1 MLHNCTKMY
10 GAKTLKNTSLC
21 SIAFLRKSCRLF
33 DDVEIDGRAR
43 HATDDSIVRR
53 MPITC

>member
-21 SIAFLRKSCRLF
+21 LIAFLRKSCRLF
-33 DDVEIDGRAR
+33 DDVEIDGRAI

-53 MPITC
+53 MPITR